1 MSLPVTRRTF
11 VLGATALAACSRSER
26 DAMGGAPPRP
36 PVGASVRVV
45 EMDLGRQPWGAG
57 RAVVLVPSWGA
68 AAARYPLLV
77 ALHGRGEALKSPAE
91 GAMGW
96 PRDYALVS
104 ACDRVRAPPL
114 TPMDYEGLVEPAHL
128 SETNA
133 ALFQRPFQGLV
144 VACPYLPD
152 LRSAATAD
160 IAAYAHFVLDVL
172 VPAVRAQAP
181 VLSAPEATGI
191 DGVSL
196 GGILALR
203 IGLGAPDRFAA
214 VGAIQPALANAPDRS
229 QSAHR
234 ARALR
239 AEPAPGPQASPDH
252 EPRRLLPRPDR
263 GAVPG
268 VDRRERVPR
277 VRRSSGPSR
286 LRVQPGTGVVGAP
299 FVARSCPRPL
309 PINSHASL
317 HAKYAAG
324 TMMRCGCA
332 FFSSLS

>member
-11 VLGATALAACSRSER
+11 VLGATALAACSRGER
-26 DAMGGAPPRP
+26 DAMGGPPPRP
-36 PVGASVRVV
+36 LISASVRVI

-77 ALHGRGEALKSPAE
+77 ALHGRGEALKSPAD

-104 ACDRVRAPPL
+104 AYDRVRAPPL

-133 ALFQRPFQGLV
+133 SLFQRPFQGLV

-160 IAAYAHFVLDVL
+160 IGAYAHFVLDVL

-214 VGAIQPALANAPDRS
+214 VGAIQPALANAPIDPDPLTALALSARGRRQDLKLRLITS
-229 QSAHR
+229 HDDYFHDPIVAQSR
-234 ARALR
+234 AWTAASVSHEFADL
-239 AEPAPGPQASPDH
+239 PGPHDYVFNRGPGSL
-252 EPRRLLPRPDR
+252 ELLLWHDR
-263 GAVPG
+263 VLAH
-268 VDRRERVPR
+268 
-277 VRRSSGPSR
+277 S
-286 LRVQPGTGVVGAP
+286 Q
-299 FVARSCPRPL
+299 
-309 PINSHASL
+309 
-317 HAKYAAG
+317 
-324 TMMRCGCA
+324 
-332 FFSSLS
+332 